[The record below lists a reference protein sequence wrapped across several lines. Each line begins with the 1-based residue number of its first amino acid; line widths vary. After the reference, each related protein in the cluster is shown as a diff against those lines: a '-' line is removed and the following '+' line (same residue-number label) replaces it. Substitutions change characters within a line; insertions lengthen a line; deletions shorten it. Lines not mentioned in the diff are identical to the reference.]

1 MERNAVKNP
10 ESSKTEIYN
19 PFCSRRTFL
28 RRTIGSGIAGLV
40 FSCVGRSAQVDEK
53 PNIVLMFLENIGYGY
68 LGCYGNR
75 EVKTPIIDRLATEGV
90 RCTDFYIASPSCMP
104 SRGALLTG
112 RHPLRNGL
120 NEQIWKI
127 DSRDQIGLPHR
138 EVLLPHFLAKAGY
151 ISGCFG
157 KWNIGFAPGSRPTDR
172 GFDEYFGNIS
182 GNCDYYTYVYN
193 GRNDL
198 YRDTEPAKAEGYST
212 YIFADAACRFI
223 ERNKDRP
230 FFCYVPFNAAHFPNP
245 RNKPPGTPCL
255 WQAPDEA
262 FARYGY
268 SPTTLD
274 ERKRYRAVLTALDD
288 GIGRVLDQLDRLK
301 LTKKTIVIVLSD
313 NGAFLIPARGLEC
326 ASNAPL
332 RCGGTTL
339 WEGGI
344 RVPCIVRWPGRIEPG
359 SVCRE
364 PLSSMDF
371 VPMALHAAGLAL
383 PSDRVL
389 DGKDP
394 TVALAGRGPSPH
406 KYLYWR
412 WGSNSAAIRMGRYK
426 LLREK
431 QSTNQNWQL
440 FDLKTDIG
448 ETANLVSQKPE
459 LAEQLETEYE
469 RWEKEATSGR

>member
-1 MERNAVKNP
+1 MEYRIVKNLEP
-10 ESSKTEIYN
+10 SITGISKAG
-19 PFCSRRTFL
+19 FSRRSFL
-28 RRTIGSGIAGLV
+28 RRAIGTGIAGLA
-40 FSCVGRSAQVDEK
+40 FSCVGRSAQASEK
-53 PNIVLMFLENIGYGY
+53 SNIVLMFLDNIGYGD
-68 LGCYGNR
+68 LGCYGSR
-75 EVKTPIIDRLATEGV
+75 EVKTPRIDRLAAEGV

-112 RHPLRNGL
+112 RHPVRNGL
-120 NEQIWKI
+120 NEQIWRT

-138 EVLLPHFLAKAGY
+138 EVLLPQYLAEAGY
-151 ISGCFG
+151 VSGCFG

-193 GRNDL
+193 GKNDL
-198 YRDTEPAKAEGYST
+198 YRNTEPAKAEGYST
-212 YIFADAACRFI
+212 YVFADAACEFI

-230 FFCYVPFNAAHFPNP
+230 FFCYVPFNAAHYPNP

-255 WQAPDEA
+255 WQAPDDA
-262 FARYGY
+262 FTRYGY
-268 SPTTLD
+268 SPATLD

-288 GIGRVLDQLDRLK
+288 GVGRVLDQLDRLN

-313 NGAFLIPARGLEC
+313 NGAFLIPARGMEC
-326 ASNAPL
+326 GSNAPL
-332 RCGGTTL
+332 RGHGTSL

-344 RVPCIVRWPGRIEPG
+344 RIPCIVRWPGRIKPG
-359 SVCRE
+359 TVCRK

-371 VPMALHAAGLAL
+371 VPMALRASGLAL

-394 TVALAGRGPSPH
+394 TAALAGKGSSPH

-431 QSTNQNWQL
+431 QSTSQNWQL
-440 FDLKTDIG
+440 FDLQTDIG
-448 ETANLVSQKPE
+448 ETANLVSTKPE
-459 LAEQLETEYE
+459 LAEHLRTEFE
-469 RWEKEATSGR
+469 RWEKEATSGH

>member
-1 MERNAVKNP
+1 MKHLETSMTRISNV
-10 ESSKTEIYN
+10 
-19 PFCSRRTFL
+19 CLSRRAFL
-28 RRTIGSGIAGLV
+28 RYTIRSGIASV
-40 FSCVGRSAQVDEK
+40 IFSCVGRSADAGEK
-53 PNIVLMFLENIGYGY
+53 PNIVLMFLDNIGYGD

-75 EVKTPIIDRLATEGV
+75 EMKTPRVDRLATKGV

-112 RHPLRNGL
+112 RHPVRNGL
-120 NEQIWKI
+120 NEQISRI
-127 DSRDQIGLPHR
+127 DSREQIALPHR
-138 EVLLPHFLAKAGY
+138 EVLLPQYLAKAGY
-151 ISGCFG
+151 VSGCFG

-182 GNCDYYTYVYN
+182 GNCDYYTYIY
-193 GRNDL
+193 GGCNDL
-198 YRDTEPAKAEGYST
+198 YRNTEPAKADGYST
-212 YIFADAACRFI
+212 YVFADAACEFI

-268 SPTTLD
+268 SPETLD
-274 ERKRYRAVLTALDD
+274 ERERYRAVVTALDN
-288 GIGRVLDQLDRLK
+288 GVGRVLDQLDRLK
-301 LTKKTIVIVLSD
+301 LTRKTIVIVLSD
-313 NGAFLIPARGLEC
+313 NGAFMIPARGMEC

-332 RCGGTTL
+332 RAGGVTL

-344 RVPCIVRWPGRIEPG
+344 RVPCIVRWPGRIKSG
-359 SVCRE
+359 TLCRE

-371 VPMALHAAGLAL
+371 VPMMLRAADLSL

-394 TVALAGRGPSPH
+394 TETLAGKAPSPH

-412 WGSNSAAIRMGRYK
+412 WGSSSTAIRMGRYK

-440 FDLKTDIG
+440 FDLQTDIG
-448 ETANLVSQKPE
+448 ETANLVSAKPE
-459 LAEQLETEYE
+459 LAEYLKVEYK
-469 RWEKEATSGR
+469 RWEKEAISIH